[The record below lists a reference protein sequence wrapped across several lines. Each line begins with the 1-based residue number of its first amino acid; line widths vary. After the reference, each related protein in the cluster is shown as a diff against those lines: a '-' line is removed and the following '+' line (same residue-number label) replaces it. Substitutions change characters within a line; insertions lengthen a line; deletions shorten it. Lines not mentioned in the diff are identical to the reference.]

1 MANEVNEDETLR
13 STSRSS
19 STQMSNTVIVKISSP
34 LDGTS
39 YFICPERT
47 ESRTLEFAV
56 AVNSSCPPVHSQDNA
71 DAVD

>member
-13 STSRSS
+13 SNSRNS

-34 LDGTS
+34 LDNTS
-39 YFICPERT
+39 YSLWPERT
-47 ESRTLEFAV
+47 DSLTLELLV

-71 DAVD
+71 DAAD